1 MNEEKAKGTPIY
13 DIFARQLPVATDE
26 RLVSFAQTGA
36 EPALPEPTTPPAGI
50 PVGGATPGGIPAG
63 IPVGRATPGGI
74 PAGIPVGGATP
85 GGIPAGIPVGGAT
98 PGGIPAG
105 VPVGGAIPGGARRV
119 AGAGLK
125 DVGALSTRSTQ
136 QPARANTPSKS
147 WSKKRLIQIA
157 AGIIILA
164 GGLAAFLISQKED
177 QEVQQIAKNPGNGSG
192 TNNIASK
199 TNNNPSGTPP
209 QENGEGENNPTTP
222 TDTDKGGNTSNP
234 PEPEQTP
241 LDKFIADEF
250 KKWLKDES
258 LIEYNNELKSIN
270 NFVSIN
276 LIGNLAWYEWK

>member
-1 MNEEKAKGTPIY
+1 M
-13 DIFARQLPVATDE
+13 
-26 RLVSFAQTGA
+26 
-36 EPALPEPTTPPAGI
+36 
-50 PVGGATPGGIPAG
+50 
-63 IPVGRATPGGI
+63 
-74 PAGIPVGGATP
+74 
-85 GGIPAGIPVGGAT
+85 
-98 PGGIPAG
+98 
-105 VPVGGAIPGGARRV
+105 
-119 AGAGLK
+119 
-125 DVGALSTRSTQ
+125 
-136 QPARANTPSKS
+136 
-147 WSKKRLIQIA
+147 
-157 AGIIILA
+157 
-164 GGLAAFLISQKED
+164 ISQKED

-276 LIGNLAWYEWK
+276 LIGNLAWYELEIKREQIPALDSLFTNAIKEIEIWVTLLI